1 MPVGFRL
8 CGKLLNRSFCGW
20 LVFKRCGADVCVGWG
35 VCCCC
40 LFYVGGLCS
49 GGLCDWL
56 RYVWLFVFCWGL

>member
-35 VCCCC
+35 VEIEVCV
-40 LFYVGGLCS
+40 VGWCVSVVFVLC
-49 GGLCDWL
+49 GW
-56 RYVWLFVFCWGL
+56 FVVVVCFM